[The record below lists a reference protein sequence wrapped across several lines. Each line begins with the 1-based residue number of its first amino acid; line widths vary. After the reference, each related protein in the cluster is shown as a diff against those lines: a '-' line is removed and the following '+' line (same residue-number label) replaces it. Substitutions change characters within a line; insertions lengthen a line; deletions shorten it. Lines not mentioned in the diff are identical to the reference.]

1 MAANLQNARRAE
13 RRHSPR
19 YPISADLEME
29 WGSETLHGQVRD
41 ISAGGL
47 FVGLPDPLWI
57 GARFAAR
64 LVLDE
69 PLRVECSVRR
79 VEPGRGMGVIFA
91 VHEDESKSRIASL
104 LGSLAGNSR

>member
-1 MAANLQNARRAE
+1 
-13 RRHSPR
+13 
-19 YPISADLEME
+19 ME
-29 WGSETLHGQVRD
+29 WGSETLRGQVRD

-47 FVGLPDPLWI
+47 FVSVPDPLWI

-79 VEPGRGMGVIFA
+79 IEPGLGMGVTFVVPEGENA
-91 VHEDESKSRIASL
+91 SRVSSL
-104 LGSLAGNSR
+104 LGALSGNSLGNSPGNSR